1 MHAGRTVCPGSNLR
15 VLRRH
20 ADSFPRT
27 AGVNL
32 QQGVRILRKP
42 ADKTINR
49 LVEMNGI
56 RTNAAAV
63 MLGISPN
70 TLRSWERRY
79 DFPKPHR
86 SAGGHR
92 QYSLGEIE
100 ALRLTLAETHNV
112 SSAISLARERG
123 EGPST
128 PSRLSAAF
136 AAFDEDAANRLLEES
151 LGLRSVE
158 RTIEEILLEAISI
171 QLQAGSNTVEYEF
184 AWRHATGWLS
194 AQRRLAP
201 PASRPEGVMI
211 FDASAPCDFDALH
224 AQALEVVLRR
234 AGLRTL
240 SLTPAV
246 ELRRLGRAL
255 RALDPKAVVLTGQ
268 RVSLDSIGRL
278 VYAIRSVAREVTVF
292 DYRGAVPDTGAS
304 TVYRLGETPVAARE
318 ALLAKLQ
325 PAQPDTAPQ
334 QPVTVLP
341 SARPIGA

>member
-1 MHAGRTVCPGSNLR
+1 
-15 VLRRH
+15 
-20 ADSFPRT
+20 
-27 AGVNL
+27 
-32 QQGVRILRKP
+32 
-42 ADKTINR
+42 
-49 LVEMNGI
+49 MNGI

-79 DFPKPHR
+79 GFPKPQR

-92 QYSLGEIE
+92 QYSLTEIE
-100 ALRLTLAETHNV
+100 ALRLTLADTHNV

-128 PSRLSAAF
+128 PSRLTGAF
-136 AAFDEDAANRLLEES
+136 NRFDEDGANRLLEES

-158 RTIEEILLEAISI
+158 RTIEEVLLDAVSSLSEPGANS
-171 QLQAGSNTVEYEF
+171 AEYEF
-184 AWRHATGWLS
+184 AWRHAVGWLS

-201 PASRPEGVMI
+201 PATRREGVMI
-211 FDASAPCDFDALH
+211 FDASTTCDLDAVH

-240 SLTPAV
+240 SLTPSIEVA
-246 ELRRLGRAL
+246 RLGRAL
-255 RALDPKAVVLTGQ
+255 RALNPSAVVLTGR

-278 VYAIRSVAREVTVF
+278 VYAVRSMVHEVVVF

-304 TVYRLGETPVAARE
+304 TVFRLGDSPVAARG
-318 ALLAKLQ
+318 ALLTRLQ
-325 PAQPDTAPQ
+325 HASAPGESRHA
-334 QPVTVLP
+334 
-341 SARPIGA
+341 SALARRAAVARAGA

>member
-1 MHAGRTVCPGSNLR
+1 
-15 VLRRH
+15 
-20 ADSFPRT
+20 
-27 AGVNL
+27 
-32 QQGVRILRKP
+32 
-42 ADKTINR
+42 
-49 LVEMNGI
+49 MNGI

-79 DFPKPHR
+79 GFPKPQR

-92 QYSLGEIE
+92 QYSLTEIE

-128 PSRLSAAF
+128 PSRLAGAF
-136 AAFDEDAANRLLEES
+136 SSFDEDGANRLLEES
-151 LGLRSVE
+151 LGLRSVD
-158 RTIEEILLEAISI
+158 RTIEEVLLDAVTGLFEP
-171 QLQAGSNTVEYEF
+171 GRNTAEYEF
-184 AWRHATGWLS
+184 AWRHAVGWLS

-201 PASRPEGVMI
+201 PASRREGVMI
-211 FDASAPCDFDALH
+211 FDASSPCDLDALH

-240 SLTPAV
+240 ALTPSID
-246 ELRRLGRAL
+246 LTRLGRAL
-255 RALDPKAVVLTGQ
+255 RALNPAAVILTGR

-278 VYAIRSVAREVTVF
+278 VYAVRSIVREVVVF

-304 TVYRLGETPVAARE
+304 TVIRLGDHPAAARD
-318 ALLAKLQ
+318 ALLSRLEQ
-325 PAQPDTAPQ
+325 GSGRDVGRPAPAPA
-334 QPVTVLP
+334 V
-341 SARPIGA
+341 ARHSPAAHA

>member
-1 MHAGRTVCPGSNLR
+1 
-15 VLRRH
+15 
-20 ADSFPRT
+20 
-27 AGVNL
+27 
-32 QQGVRILRKP
+32 
-42 ADKTINR
+42 
-49 LVEMNGI
+49 
-56 RTNAAAV
+56 

-79 DFPKPHR
+79 GFPKPLR

-92 QYSLGEIE
+92 QYSLTEVE

-128 PSRLSAAF
+128 SSRLAAAF
-136 AAFDEDAANRLLEES
+136 ANFDEETANRLLEES

-158 RTIEEILLEAISI
+158 RTIEEVLLDAVTAQREPDI
-171 QLQAGSNTVEYEF
+171 NTVEYEF
-184 AWRHATGWLS
+184 GWRHATGWLS

-211 FDASAPCDFDALH
+211 FDASAPCDLDAVH

-234 AGLRTL
+234 SGLRTL
-240 SLTPAV
+240 SLTPGID
-246 ELRRLGRAL
+246 LTRLGRAL
-255 RALDPKAVVLTGQ
+255 RALEPRAVVLTGR

-278 VYAIRSVAREVTVF
+278 VYAIRSVSREVIVF

-304 TVYRLGETPVAARE
+304 TVHRLGDSPLAARDG
-318 ALLAKLQ
+318 LLARLA
-325 PAQPDTAPQ
+325 PAQADTG
-334 QPVTVLP
+334 TRL
-341 SARPIGA
+341 SAISASHRSA

>member
-1 MHAGRTVCPGSNLR
+1 
-15 VLRRH
+15 
-20 ADSFPRT
+20 
-27 AGVNL
+27 
-32 QQGVRILRKP
+32 
-42 ADKTINR
+42 
-49 LVEMNGI
+49 MNGI

-79 DFPKPHR
+79 DFPKPQR

-92 QYSLGEIE
+92 QYSLAEIE

-128 PSRLSAAF
+128 PSRLTGTF
-136 AAFDEDAANRLLEES
+136 TTFDEDSSNRLLEES

-158 RTIEEILLEAISI
+158 RTIEEVLLDAVTALFEP
-171 QLQAGSNTVEYEF
+171 GVNTAEYEF
-184 AWRHATGWLS
+184 AWRHAVGWLS

-201 PASRPEGVMI
+201 PATRRDGVMI
-211 FDASAPCDFDALH
+211 FDASAPCDLDALH

-240 SLTPAV
+240 TLTPSV
-246 ELRRLGRAL
+246 ELTRLGRAL
-255 RALDPKAVVLTGQ
+255 RALKPAAIILTGR

-278 VYAIRSVAREVTVF
+278 VYAVRSIVREVVVF

-304 TVYRLGETPVAARE
+304 TVFRLGDSPVAARD
-318 ALLAKLQ
+318 ALLSRLEQARAVTAAS
-325 PAQPDTAPQ
+325 PA
-334 QPVTVLP
+334 PVVVRRSPATT
-341 SARPIGA
+341 GA

>member
-1 MHAGRTVCPGSNLR
+1 
-15 VLRRH
+15 
-20 ADSFPRT
+20 
-27 AGVNL
+27 
-32 QQGVRILRKP
+32 
-42 ADKTINR
+42 
-49 LVEMNGI
+49 MNGI

-79 DFPKPHR
+79 GFPKPQR

-92 QYSLGEIE
+92 QYSLIEIE

-128 PSRLSAAF
+128 PSRLTGTFTS
-136 AAFDEDAANRLLEES
+136 FDEDGANRLLEES

-158 RTIEEILLEAISI
+158 RTIEEVLLDAVTS
-171 QLQAGSNTVEYEF
+171 LFAPGPTTAEYEF
-184 AWRHATGWLS
+184 AWRHAAGWLS

-201 PASRPEGVMI
+201 PASRRDGVMI
-211 FDASAPCDFDALH
+211 FDASSPCDLDAIH

-240 SLTPAV
+240 ALTPSI
-246 ELRRLGRAL
+246 ELTRLGRAL
-255 RALDPKAVVLTGQ
+255 RALNPSAVILTGR

-278 VYAIRSVAREVTVF
+278 VYAVRSIVREVVVF
-292 DYRGAVPDTGAS
+292 DYRSAVPDTGAS
-304 TVYRLGETPVAARE
+304 TVFRLGDSPVAARD
-318 ALLAKLQ
+318 ALLSRLEQETARSAPR
-325 PAQPDTAPQ
+325 PAPA
-334 QPVTVLP
+334 VAGRS
-341 SARPIGA
+341 SARAGA